1 MHGNLSALACDQGE
15 LLKLKERCCKCV
27 LPTAMNQYQK
37 IYQFYD
43 VLSRDRHL
51 DRPYYDATYQVNKI
65 LKQTRIVTNCTN
77 YSLCDTFENPKLS
90 YKLKCYI
97 NFACSSLVL
106 VGRRSPATNWFSM
119 PFVCL
124 SLVTVYTAY
133 RIL

>member
-1 MHGNLSALACDQGE
+1 MIRGNLSALACDQGE

-65 LKQTRIVTNCTN
+65 LKQTIIVSNCTN
-77 YSLCDTFENPKLS
+77 YGNQF
-90 YKLKCYI
+90 
-97 NFACSSLVL
+97 
-106 VGRRSPATNWFSM
+106 M
-119 PFVCL
+119 
-124 SLVTVYTAY
+124 
-133 RIL
+133 